1 MNANLH
7 VLHPVLDLG
16 FLAILRR
23 VSFAVSA
30 LFSILDAELQ
40 YCKAD
45 KLLQASYLNPSWITG
60 DSSEEGCGG
69 DGTACG
75 FVLLRMQGNYIS
87 VRKWF
92 WWGIG
97 VGMEPTPPPTK
108 PLESLSLM
116 YRTMYRTII
125 CTVLRAVNLL

>member
-7 VLHPVLDLG
+7 ILHPVLDLG

-23 VSFAVSA
+23 VSFAVSS

-40 YCKAD
+40 HCKAD

-75 FVLLRMQGNYIS
+75 FVLLTMQGNYIS

-97 VGMEPTPPPTK
+97 VGMEPTPPQAFGIPFSYV
-108 PLESLSLM
+108 P
-116 YRTMYRTII
+116 YMYRTII
-125 CTVLRAVNLL
+125 CTVLRVVNLL